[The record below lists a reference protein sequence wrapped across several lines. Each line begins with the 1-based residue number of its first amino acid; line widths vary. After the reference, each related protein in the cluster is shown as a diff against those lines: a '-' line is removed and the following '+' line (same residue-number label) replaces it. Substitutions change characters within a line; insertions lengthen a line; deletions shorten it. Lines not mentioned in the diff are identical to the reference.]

1 MILKKAEYSVKPGKV
16 DEVKQAIMQFVF
28 HIKEDEP
35 AVMFYEAFHVSG
47 SNDFIHFM
55 SFMDE
60 SAEKAHQN
68 AGHTKAFVDKLHPL
82 CTKKPVFKDLD
93 LIAANKAR
101 LQ

>member
-1 MILKKAEYSVKPGKV
+1 MILKKAEYTVKPGKV
-16 DEVKQAIMQFVF
+16 EEVKKAISDFVF

-35 AVMFYEAFHVSG
+35 AVMFYEAFHLKESD
-47 SNDFIHFM
+47 SFIHFM

-60 SAEKAHQN
+60 NAEKSHQN
-68 AGHTKAFVDKLHPL
+68 AEHTNKFVELITPL
-82 CTKKPVFKDLD
+82 CIKKPDFKNLD